1 MTIIDKNGNIVE
13 GVPVT
18 PKDLLTIADLTADS
32 GLYEASKD
40 YISLSV
46 RQRLAAYLV
55 ATYHMERRV
64 PFVPKVNAEN
74 IPVSNE

>member
-18 PKDLLTIADLTADS
+18 PEDLLIIEELTADDG
-32 GLYEASKD
+32 GLYEASQD
-40 YISLSV
+40 YMSRSV
-46 RQRLAAYLV
+46 RNRLASYLV

-64 PFVPKVNAEN
+64 PLVPKAVEE